1 MLFGRGKKSKDERSE
16 TAGTVDESGASTR
29 LRIRRVRHPPR

>member
-16 TAGTVDESGASTR
+16 TAGTVDESGAEHKTPYQAGPA
-29 LRIRRVRHPPR
+29 PPR